1 MRAPAFAPITQHQAV
16 RPWTRTRLGVSVAH
30 PNRHGLGSTHL
41 GGLHWRWNSILK
53 GILGTRGRL
62 SHFDLGDDT
71 LIIHHPPPRSPL
83 FTSKATATDGR
94 LDGTHNSSLRSFV
107 SNETVTTP
115 VKYGAARGIFVI
127 PLLSGSLSTF
137 LMSNTSR

>member
-1 MRAPAFAPITQHQAV
+1 MRAPTFAPITPTPGDWAMDTDKNRRKRGTPQPP
-16 RPWTRTRLGVSVAH
+16 RPWQYLPRRPLVEMEFRAEEIPRPVAA
-30 PNRHGLGSTHL
+30 LATLTSASISY
-41 GGLHWRWNSILK
+41 NS
-53 GILGTRGRL
+53 
-62 SHFDLGDDT
+62 
-71 LIIHHPPPRSPL
+71 SPSAVAF
-83 FTSKATATDGR
+83 FTSKATASDVLTAP
-94 LDGTHNSSLRSFV
+94 HNSSLRSFV